1 MAQAP
6 ATQAIQSLVGQAI
19 AELHLG
25 RLPEAEAAMQQA
37 ISLDPKNADVLANNI
52 VLNTVLGEDTE
63 ELKSQLRTVQPSH
76 QLLTDLEAKDKAFGE
91 ALNKY
96 NPKFEL

>member
-6 ATQAIQSLVGQAI
+6 ATQAIQSLVGQSI

-37 ISLDPKNADVLANNI
+37 TGLDASNADVLANSI
-52 VLNTVLGEDTE
+52 VLNTILGQDTD
-63 ELKSQLRTVQPSH
+63 ELKKKLREVRSDH
-76 QLLTDLEAKDKAFGE
+76 QILVDLDTKKLAFDEG
-91 ALNKY
+91 LKKY
-96 NPKFEL
+96 NPKLEP